1 MAIRPPPKLTKMNQL
16 RIKDNSPRDKAAFAP
31 IQALADRVAG
41 KTLAQLEREGVFL
54 FPPRVEDTADLEPD
68 QMILQSV
75 NDTYR
80 TGSVMGFVGCGDQR
94 LVIGSRFC
102 GDGED
107 YFFPY
112 LLAKVLDLPNAV
124 DLAADSGEEAQLF
137 QILPFLFPHVL
148 RTAMRK
154 GPFKTDIRRRYNDGS
169 VHETVDVPRH
179 IEKNTP
185 FVGKVAYSQREF
197 SFGNPRMEL
206 VRHTIESIK
215 RKPYG
220 RRLLAPVRDE
230 VRLVVRATPGYDPG
244 ARQNILAQNLQNPVR
259 HAYFK
264 EYLALQ
270 RLCLLILR
278 HRKAP
283 IGLGSRQIY
292 GILFDGAWLWEEYL
306 NTLIRDDLQVLAY
319 MFRFDTKTGYC
330 LYPEAA
336 DMEDQ
341 TLRMNRGSTYEN
353 NVAPRE
359 DIRLTKHGLK
369 NPMDAPSY
377 TAFSAKMEHSE
388 QEFLR
393 TLTR

>member
-1 MAIRPPPKLTKMNQL
+1 MNQL

-169 VHETVDVPRH
+169 VHETEDVPRH
-179 IEKNTP
+179 IEENTP

-244 ARQNILAQNLQNPVR
+244 ARQKILAQNLQNPVR

-292 GILFDGAWLWEEYL
+292 GILFDGAWLREEYL

-369 NPMDAPSY
+369 IPMDAPSY
-377 TAFSAKMEHSE
+377 AAFSAKMEHSE

>member
-41 KTLAQLEREGVFL
+41 KTLAQLEREGVFV

-124 DLAADSGEEAQLF
+124 DLAADSGGEAQLF

-244 ARQNILAQNLQNPVR
+244 ARQKILAQNLQNPVR

-264 EYLALQ
+264 EY
-270 RLCLLILR
+270 
-278 HRKAP
+278 AP
-283 IGLGSRQIY
+283 
-292 GILFDGAWLWEEYL
+292 E
-306 NTLIRDDLQVLAY
+306 QVA
-319 MFRFDTKTGYC
+319 
-330 LYPEAA
+330 
-336 DMEDQ
+336 
-341 TLRMNRGSTYEN
+341 
-353 NVAPRE
+353 V
-359 DIRLTKHGLK
+359 
-369 NPMDAPSY
+369 
-377 TAFSAKMEHSE
+377 
-388 QEFLR
+388 
-393 TLTR
+393 